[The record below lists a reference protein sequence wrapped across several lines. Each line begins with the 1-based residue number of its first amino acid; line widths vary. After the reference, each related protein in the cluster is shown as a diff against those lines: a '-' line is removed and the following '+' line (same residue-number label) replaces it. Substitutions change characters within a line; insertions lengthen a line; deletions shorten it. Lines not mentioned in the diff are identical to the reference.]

1 MSTSV
6 RMPNLGA
13 EATEGRVSS
22 WLKSAGDT
30 VTEGEAIAEIET
42 DKATL
47 DLEAPVSGVLRE
59 ILVPAGADAPVGT
72 VLATIDEG
80 LALHH
85 PAGLPMTRQEA
96 LGMRGAQAIGTLPED
111 AAPRARG
118 AASHAQG

>member
-22 WLKSAGDT
+22 WLKNAGDR
-30 VTEGEAIAEIET
+30 VVEGEAIADIET

-47 DLEAPVSGVLRE
+47 ELEAPVTGVLRE
-59 ILVPAGADAPVGT
+59 ILVPAGADAPVGA

-80 LALHH
+80 
-85 PAGLPMTRQEA
+85 
-96 LGMRGAQAIGTLPED
+96 
-111 AAPRARG
+111 
-118 AASHAQG
+118 